1 MNQSYLERRLT
12 LNTPVQ
18 KNDQLTV
25 YIEDLTHD
33 GAGVAKVDG
42 YPLFIAGGLPNETVE
57 VHVLKTLKN
66 YGFAKLKNIVEPS
79 PFRVEA
85 PCPVFYECGGC
96 QLQHMTY
103 EGQLAWKESMVR
115 NVMKRIGKIDAPVL
129 PVKGMDKPWEYRN
142 KSQIPFDLENGQ
154 VIAGFYQSKSHRIAD
169 TNTCLIQT
177 DEADRLLR
185 AVKENA
191 LKLDLIPY
199 NEETKKGQ
207 LRHLV
212 VRKGRATGEIMVVL
226 VTKHAKLSKQDAII
240 QFIRE
245 VEPNVKSIVHN
256 VNNRNTNVIF
266 GNETNVIWGK
276 PVIEDLIGDVRFEI
290 SARSFYQ
297 VNPEQTEVL
306 YRQALDYA
314 QLTGDETV
322 IDAYCGIGTISLFLA
337 QKAKQVLGVEIV
349 PQAIEDAKRNAELNG
364 FTNTYFEAGPAEE
377 VIPKWYKEGKQ
388 ADILVVDPPRKGCD
402 EALLTTI
409 IEQRPKRVVY
419 VSCNPATLARDLR
432 ILEDGGYKTQEIQ
445 PVDMFPQS
453 THVECCALLELQL

>member
-1 MNQSYLERRLT
+1 M
-12 LNTPVQ
+12 NTPVN

-33 GAGVAKVDG
+33 GSGVAKVDG
-42 YPLFIAGGLPNETVE
+42 YPLFIHGGLPDEKAE
-57 VHVLKTLKN
+57 VRVVKTLKN
-66 YGFAKLKNIVEPS
+66 YGFAKLLHIVEPS

-96 QLQHMTY
+96 QLQHINY
-103 EGQLAWKESMVR
+103 EGQLKWKENMVR
-115 NVMKRIGKIDAPVL
+115 NVMQRLGKIDAPVL
-129 PVKGMDKPWEYRN
+129 PVKGMNNPWEYRN
-142 KSQIPFDLENGQ
+142 KSQIPFGLVDGK
-154 VIAGFYQSKSHRIAD
+154 VIAGFYQAKSHRIAD
-169 TNTCLIQT
+169 TPTCLIQS
-177 DEADRLLR
+177 DEADRLMR
-185 AVKENA
+185 AFKEKA
-191 LKLDLIPY
+191 LELDLIPY
-199 NEETKKGQ
+199 NEDTKKGQ

-212 VRKGRATGEIMVVL
+212 VRKGRATGEVMVVL
-226 VTKHAKLSKQDAII
+226 VTKHPKLSKKEAII
-240 QFIRE
+240 ELIRE
-245 VEPNVKSIVHN
+245 VEPKVTSIMQN
-256 VNNRNTNVIF
+256 INSKNTNVIF
-266 GNETNVIWGK
+266 GDQTNLLWGK
-276 PVIEDLIGDVRFEI
+276 PTIEDLIGDVRFEI

-306 YRQALDYA
+306 YQQALDYA
-314 QLTGDETV
+314 QLAGDETV

-349 PQAIEDAKRNAELNG
+349 PQAIEDAKRNAELND

-377 VIPKWYKEGKQ
+377 VIPRWYKEGKT
-388 ADILVVDPPRKGCD
+388 ADVLVVDPPRKGCD

-445 PVDMFPQS
+445 PVDMFPQT
-453 THVECCALLELQL
+453 THCEVVTWLELV

>member
-1 MNQSYLERRLT
+1 MKSIIEERRNNV
-12 LNTPVQ
+12 NTPVK

-33 GAGVAKVDG
+33 GSGVAKIDG
-42 YPLFIAGGLPNETVE
+42 YPLFIHGGLPEETAE

-66 YGFAKLKNIVEPS
+66 YGFAKLVNIIEPS
-79 PFRVEA
+79 PDRVDA
-85 PCPVFYECGGC
+85 TCPVFYECGGC
-96 QLQHMTY
+96 QLQHLSY
-103 EGQLAWKESMVR
+103 EGQLKYKEKMVR
-115 NVMKRIGKIDAPVL
+115 NVMQRLGKIDAPVL

-142 KSQIPFDLENGQ
+142 KSQIPFGLRDGQ
-154 VIAGFYQSKSHRIAD
+154 VVAGFYQAKSHKIAD
-169 TNTCLIQT
+169 TPTCLIQT
-177 DEADRLLR
+177 DEADQLMRVLKAK
-185 AVKENA
+185 AVE
-191 LKLDLIPY
+191 LDLNPY

-207 LRHLV
+207 LRHLM
-212 VRKGRATGEIMVVL
+212 VRKGRATGEVMVVL
-226 VTKHAKLSKQDAII
+226 ITKHARLSKKNEII
-240 QFIRE
+240 QLIRDILPK
-245 VEPNVKSIVHN
+245 VTSIMHN
-256 VNNRNTNVIF
+256 INPKNTNVIF
-266 GNETNVIWGK
+266 GDETNLVWGK
-276 PVIEDLIGDVRFEI
+276 PTIEDMIGDVRFEI

-306 YRQALDYA
+306 YKQALDYA
-314 QLTGDETV
+314 QLSGDETV

-337 QKAKQVLGVEIV
+337 QKAKLVLGVEIV

-377 VIPKWYKEGKQ
+377 VIPRWYKEGKQ
-388 ADILVVDPPRKGCD
+388 ADVLVVDPPRKGCD

-432 ILEDGGYKTQEIQ
+432 ILEDGGYITKEIQ

-453 THVECCALLELQL
+453 THCEAVAWMELI

>member
-1 MNQSYLERRLT
+1 M
-12 LNTPVQ
+12 NTPVQ

-25 YIEDLTHD
+25 HIEDLTHD

-191 LKLDLIPY
+191 LALDLIPY

-212 VRKGRATGEIMVVL
+212 VRKGRATGEVMVVL
-226 VTKHAKLSKQDAII
+226 VTKHAKLSKQEEII

-276 PVIEDLIGDVRFEI
+276 QVIEDLIGDVRFEI

-306 YRQALDYA
+306 YKQALDYA

-388 ADILVVDPPRKGCD
+388 ADVLVVDPPRKGCD

-432 ILEDGGYKTQEIQ
+432 ILEDGGYKTKEVQ

-453 THVECCALLELQL
+453 THCEAVAVLELV

>member
-1 MNQSYLERRLT
+1 M
-12 LNTPVQ
+12 NTPVK

-33 GAGVAKVDG
+33 GSGVAKIDG
-42 YPLFIAGGLPNETVE
+42 YPLFIHGGLPEETAE

-66 YGFAKLKNIVEPS
+66 YGFAKLVNIIEPS
-79 PFRVEA
+79 PDRVDA
-85 PCPVFYECGGC
+85 TCPVFYECGGC
-96 QLQHMTY
+96 QLQHLSY
-103 EGQLAWKESMVR
+103 EGQLKYKEKMVR
-115 NVMKRIGKIDAPVL
+115 NVMQRLGKIDAPVL

-142 KSQIPFDLENGQ
+142 KSQIPFGLRDGQ
-154 VIAGFYQSKSHRIAD
+154 VVAGFYQAKSHKIAD
-169 TNTCLIQT
+169 TPTCLIQT
-177 DEADRLLR
+177 DEADQLMRVLKAK
-185 AVKENA
+185 AVE
-191 LKLDLIPY
+191 LDLNPY

-207 LRHLV
+207 LRHLM
-212 VRKGRATGEIMVVL
+212 VRKGRATGEVMVVL
-226 VTKHAKLSKQDAII
+226 ITKHARLSKKNEII
-240 QFIRE
+240 QLIRDILPK
-245 VEPNVKSIVHN
+245 VTSIMHN
-256 VNNRNTNVIF
+256 INPKNTNVIF
-266 GNETNVIWGK
+266 GDETNLVWGK
-276 PVIEDLIGDVRFEI
+276 PTIEDMIGDVRFEI

-306 YRQALDYA
+306 YKQALDYA
-314 QLTGDETV
+314 QLSGDETV

-337 QKAKQVLGVEIV
+337 QKAKLVLGVEIV

-377 VIPKWYKEGKQ
+377 VIPRWYKEGKQ
-388 ADILVVDPPRKGCD
+388 ADVLVVDPPRKGCD

-432 ILEDGGYKTQEIQ
+432 ILEDGGYITKEIQ

-453 THVECCALLELQL
+453 THCEAVAWMELI